1 MSANMPGTGRRS
13 RLGLPGVGV
22 AGRSHRAYVYH
33 RRMRGDGAVA
43 GTIRV
48 TVPEFLDDALRVV
61 ACREALLRFASEG
74 GP

>member
-1 MSANMPGTGRRS
+1 MRAEATVR
-13 RLGLPGVGV
+13 VCTTV
-22 AGRSHRAYVYH
+22 AC
-33 RRMRGDGAVA
+33 GAMVPC